1 MQNKEEW
8 EKKNTK
14 ILIYFDNLPILVWM
28 LIDKLIMFIPF
39 SHEMTYT
46 SPDQLYGILDWGSK
60 RKKEKKEE
68 NLTLQFK
75 NDLNIFSICDYKY

>member
-28 LIDKLIMFIPF
+28 LIDKLIMFITF
-39 SHEMTYT
+39 SHETTYT
-46 SPDQLYGILDWGSK
+46 SLDQLYGILDWGSK
-60 RKKEKKEE
+60 RKKEKKKQKK
-68 NLTLQFK
+68 T
-75 NDLNIFSICDYKY
+75 